1 MKVVRREA
9 LWFAAGVALGAVATF
24 AGVGANSP
32 PTRPV
37 VQASGGGSHLRN
49 TRPAGV
55 VGASLPVWPNFSLIG
70 VWTVQGAAQYVS
82 AEQAPVLLFAA
93 EQPETALRALK
104 ATGRRPL
111 TLVATAFPTGSLS
124 AAENRVASLES
135 GALAGRT
142 VYLLQGSWRTYAR
155 SLPALLYQDPHGS
168 QTPVSLPWAK
178 ATKAALKRAY
188 ADTMALVRPG

>member
-1 MKVVRREA
+1 MRREV
-9 LWFAAGVALGAVATF
+9 LWFAAGVALGAVATL
-24 AGVGANSP
+24 AAVGANSP

-37 VQASGGGSHLRN
+37 VQASGRASQ
-49 TRPAGV
+49 TRSTRTAAV

-70 VWTVQGAAQYVS
+70 VWTVHGAAQYVS
-82 AEQAPVLLFAA
+82 AEQSPVLLFAA
-93 EQPETALRALK
+93 GKPETAMRALK
-104 ATGRRPL
+104 AAGRRPL

-124 AAENRVASLES
+124 AAESRVASLES
-135 GALAGRT
+135 GLLAGRT

-155 SLPALLYQDPHGS
+155 SVPALLYQDPHGS

-178 ATKAALKRAY
+178 VTKAGLKRAY